1 MTKSQICVDITCR
14 CPDVSVHAR
23 GRSLTHSLP
32 PSRRSEERC
41 FHTVDR
47 LRLHALVRV
56 PSFLL
61 SKQRGRQ
68 SVARS
73 VARCSLVAQKP
84 FRPPSLPP
92 SSFLP
97 PSLGGSEAWRGQ
109 QREANE
115 EMGIGERDGERERL
129 WPPGPPPDMTS
140 ILTAEDYLGWMG
152 REKNNLGS
160 FACVAG

>member
-1 MTKSQICVDITCR
+1 MCPNRSLIQGIQEGQGMTKSQICADITRR
-14 CPDVSVHAR
+14 CPPTSVYTLVAA
-23 GRSLTHSLP
+23 RSLTHSLP

-73 VARCSLVAQKP
+73 LGAVWSHK
-84 FRPPSLPP
+84 SHSGLPP
-92 SSFLP
+92 SFLGAARRG
-97 PSLGGSEAWRGQ
+97 GGSKERQMRRWGLERG
-109 QREANE
+109 
-115 EMGIGERDGERERL
+115 M
-129 WPPGPPPDMTS
+129 
-140 ILTAEDYLGWMG
+140 
-152 REKNNLGS
+152 EKENGFGLQ
-160 FACVAG
+160 AHHRI